1 MYFTLRALGTLMLA
15 PALCIA
21 QPGGGPPP
29 AVVVFDQARME
40 PVEQWREVTGELRA
54 LRRASVASR
63 QAGQLTEVLIDDGVT
78 VARGQVIAHLD
89 SSLAKLEL
97 DRAIA
102 SERAKRESVAVR
114 ERELDRWKRE
124 WARYEKLEGNQSV
137 SESEV
142 DQVRSQVAVG
152 EAALSLARADAASA
166 AADVSLARERLSQR
180 SVVAPFAGRIV
191 RKAREVGEWVG
202 EGEAIAELVSLEELE
217 ARLDLPE
224 ALAVGV
230 TEGSTPVRVRVRALN
245 ADLAGTISSVMPDVD
260 TRSRLVPVRVLLTNA
275 EGRLRPG
282 MSVTGLVGTGVQAP
296 SLTIHK
302 DAILRDDAGEFIYWS
317 PAGSAVPARIRTLF
331 AVGDRVAVSAQI
343 PPGASIIVK
352 GNERVFPGQPVIDP
366 SRPASPSAAP
376 TGPTGDAPHDTPA
389 DTPAAGGGH

>member
-1 MYFTLRALGTLMLA
+1 MNLTLRALGSLVLA
-15 PALCIA
+15 PALCLA

-29 AVVVFDQARME
+29 AVVVLDQARME

-63 QAGQLTEVLIDDGVT
+63 QAGQLTQVLIDDGVVVT
-78 VARGQVIAHLD
+78 KGQVIAHLD

-97 DRAIA
+97 DLALA
-102 SERAKRESVAVR
+102 AENAKRESIAVR

-142 DQVRSQVAVG
+142 DTVRAAVAVG
-152 EAALSLARADAASA
+152 EAALALARADAASA
-166 AADVSLARERLSQR
+166 QADVSLARERLSQR
-180 SVVAPFAGRIV
+180 SVVAPFAGRVV

-202 EGEAIAELVSLEELE
+202 EGESIAEIVSLEEVE

-230 TEGSTPVRVRVRALN
+230 TEGSTPVRIRVRALG
-245 ADLAGTISSVMPDVD
+245 ADLSGTISSVMPDVD
-260 TRSRLVPVRVLLTNA
+260 PRSRLVPVRVLLPNPQ
-275 EGRLRPG
+275 GRLRPG
-282 MSVTGLVGTGVQAP
+282 MSVTGLVGTGTRAP

-343 PPGASIIVK
+343 PPGADVIVK

-366 SRPASPSAAP
+366 SRPPAP
-376 TGPTGDAPHDTPA
+376 
-389 DTPAAGGGH
+389 PAAGSPGASGPADKAPSGGAH

>member
-1 MYFTLRALGTLMLA
+1 MNLTMRALGTLLLA
-15 PALCIA
+15 PTVFAS

-54 LRRASVASR
+54 LRRANVASR
-63 QAGQLTEVLIDDGVT
+63 QGGQLTEVLIDDGAV
-78 VARGQVIAHLD
+78 VAKGQVIAHLD

-97 DRAIA
+97 
-102 SERAKRESVAVR
+102 ERALAAERSRHESVAVR

-142 DQVRSQVAVG
+142 DAVRSEVAVG
-152 EAALSLARADAASA
+152 EAALSLARAEAASA
-166 AADVSLARERLSQR
+166 QADVSLARERLSQR
-180 SVVAPFAGRIV
+180 SVVAPFAGRVV

-217 ARLDLPE
+217 ARFDLPE
-224 ALAVGV
+224 TLAAGV
-230 TEGSTPVRVRVRALN
+230 IEGSTPVRVRVKALG
-245 ADLAGTISSVMPDVD
+245 ADLSGTISSVMPDVD
-260 TRSRLVPVRVLLTNA
+260 TRSRLVPVRVLLANA
-275 EGRLRPG
+275 DGRLRPG
-282 MSVTGLVGTGVQAP
+282 MSVTGLVGTGSRAP

-317 PAGSAVPARIRTLF
+317 PGGSAVPARIRTLF

-343 PPGASIIVK
+343 PPGADVIVK

-366 SRPASPSAAP
+366 SRPAAP
-376 TGPTGDAPHDTPA
+376 KNAPPAPGGGPGEQPK
-389 DTPAAGGGH
+389 AGGAH